1 MNDISLVVR
10 LVVPVVLLVSLVV
23 AYFWHKS
30 GKKTPDFF

>member
-1 MNDISLVVR
+1 MNDISLI
-10 LVVPVVLLVSLVV
+10 VPLVLLVSFVV